1 VNAPGLQPFRA
12 TSEFTINA
20 LNSQKLVTTV
30 PAGNRL
36 VIENLSWS
44 VGAANDIQM
53 VFGALRN
60 GRLGPLVALLEI
72 HPPHP
77 SGSVGFRIQDGSQ
90 PTRLYFEPGEEVWVS
105 VTKSDASATGDNPS
119 LIFAVSGYFISL

>member
-1 VNAPGLQPFRA
+1 
-12 TSEFTINA
+12 
-20 LNSQKLVTTV
+20 
-30 PAGNRL
+30 
-36 VIENLSWS
+36 

-90 PTRLYFEPGEEVWVS
+90 PTRLYFEPGEEVWVHASKSDGS
-105 VTKSDASATGDNPS
+105 VTGNNPE
-119 LIFAVSGYFISL
+119 LTVTVSGYFISL